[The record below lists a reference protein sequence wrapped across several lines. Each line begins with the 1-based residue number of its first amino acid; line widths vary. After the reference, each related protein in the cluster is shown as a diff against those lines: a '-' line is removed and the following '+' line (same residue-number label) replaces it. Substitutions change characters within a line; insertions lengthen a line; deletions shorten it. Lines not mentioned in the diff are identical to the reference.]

1 MYIFQLEDSRANGAS
16 HIKILP
22 GRLVVAR
29 LDGLLDFLDIVTS
42 PGSGDA
48 ETVSP
53 MRSRLRLIST
63 DRWEIRNEIVQ
74 IILKIICPA
83 LTASPRMV
91 MTSSWSGP
99 GPAGRIYRASGIK
112 ALEYFLTKI
121 YIYYIF
127 YDKTHKTM

>member
-1 MYIFQLEDSRANGAS
+1 M
-16 HIKILP
+16 
-22 GRLVVAR
+22 VAR
-29 LDGLLDFLDIVTS
+29 LDGLLDFLDIVTA

-48 ETVSP
+48 ESVSP

-63 DRWEIRNEIVQ
+63 DRWEMSRKLVQ
-74 IILKIICPA
+74 IVLKIVFSA

-112 ALEYFLTKI
+112 ALEYF
-121 YIYYIF
+121 
-127 YDKTHKTM
+127 